1 MNHKKTYVWVSI
13 GLVVILIL
21 AGVTYNSTRLVTE
34 KTIENHQQQIA
45 EGAAKTVDLWLSQHV
60 RIVDA
65 TAAAVQQIPIA
76 ANPQILRLLKM
87 AMEAGNFSDVYI
99 GLKDGT
105 MIDGA
110 DWNPPDGYDPR
121 IRPWY
126 KKAIADNRTTFTT
139 PYVDMTT
146 QKMVIAIVRPLVV
159 ANEFAGVVSSDVILD
174 TLRQNVMNV
183 KIGKSGYTFI
193 IDNQGTVLVHP
204 DETLLMTTK
213 IQESDESLQQILT
226 VFNTAGSGSYYYQYR
241 GEDKILSFQKLAYTD
256 WFLCTTI
263 LQKEAYMMAKNTA
276 MLFAMGMVFKILG
289 VLIALLCL
297 VVVGSVLILVI
308 SKRRFE
314 RIVRHHKEI
323 LSGKDKDLIGEISR
337 RKEIETRYQTLF
349 NVATNAIIL
358 CKNFRFIECNQKA
371 ISMFAYEHEQIIGK
385 TMLDL
390 SSDVQQDGQE
400 SQSKFDQVIQRLASG
415 EQVIFEWAFKRSDG
429 TEFPAEVGLKTLQL
443 DSETVTL
450 YSVWDISKRANA
462 EHELRQVQKM
472 AAMGEMLSAIA
483 HQWRQPLNALSTYIA
498 SLPSAFYNN
507 LITKAFIDQLVREAD
522 SQIQFMSLTINDFRQ
537 YFRPSKSKQ
546 AFDVQDAI
554 ESAVKLI
561 NPQLRQNAITLEMND
576 LTELKE
582 RFVFGYKN
590 EFVHVLVNIISNAKD
605 AIKEKAQQT
614 GQDHTSRM
622 IDLRVM
628 AEESALVLHIKDTG
642 CGIPES
648 LLPKVFT
655 PYFTT
660 KGTATGTGIGLYMAK
675 RIVEKE
681 MLGQISVENLPVGAQ
696 FTIRLPLSDLKG
708 KRYA

>member
-358 CKNFRFIECNQKA
+358 SKNFRFIECNQKA

-400 SQSKFDQVIQRLASG
+400 SQSKFDQVIKRLASG

-614 GQDHTSRM
+614 GQDHFPRM
-622 IDLRVM
+622 IDLRVK